1 MTKPTGAVS
10 TLTGSVVLSDFHSD
24 MCDVAAALEP
34 RSRPPCPNQ
43 PVGGAPSYRLR
54 RASLE
59 QLWLARHARIL
70 IHKKHKFYLMNNNN
84 KGNGVLGTIE
94 MKF

>member
-1 MTKPTGAVS
+1 MPTQAFS
-10 TLTGSVVLSDFHSD
+10 T
-24 MCDVAAALEP
+24 ALEL
-34 RSRPPCPNQ
+34 RSRPLCPNQ

-54 RASLE
+54 LASRE
-59 QLWLARHARIL
+59 QLGPARQARVL